1 MRRVN
6 FMKKFTCLLFLLFIF
21 AMMFFVSCGKKD
33 EVDFF
38 KPVYGE
44 YEKIEFIVSKT
55 DSQTADVVKKVIT
68 DKDDIAKIVNYMNNA
83 ELTPAK
89 ELYTGNPVGGYSVS
103 VSFYGKDGEYRSFK
117 ISGEKTIYTNDNV
130 PFYTNETFEKDM
142 LELYNSIDAEEQVV
156 NK

>member
-33 EVDFF
+33 EVDFS

-44 YEKIEFIVSKT
+44 CEKIEFIVSKT

-103 VSFYGKDGEYRSFK
+103 VSFSGKDGEYRSFK

>member
-1 MRRVN
+1 
-6 FMKKFTCLLFLLFIF
+6 MKKLRVISLAIVILMTMCLF
-21 AMMFFVSCGKKD
+21 SCGNKD
-33 EVDFF
+33 EVDFS

-103 VSFYGKDGEYRSFK
+103 VSFSGKDGEYRSFK

>member
-1 MRRVN
+1 
-6 FMKKFTCLLFLLFIF
+6 MKKFTCLLFLLFIF

-33 EVDFF
+33 EVDFS

-44 YEKIEFIVSKT
+44 CEKIEFIVSKT

-103 VSFYGKDGEYRSFK
+103 VSFSGKDGEYRSFK